1 MKKKTTWIW
10 ICHFIVAVANIIGIA
25 IEIIH
30 NNLGSAGWAIIAL
43 FWQINFMI
51 EALSNGDKK
60 TKTYE

>member
-1 MKKKTTWIW
+1 MKKKPTWIW
-10 ICHFIVAVANIIGIA
+10 ICHFTVAVATIFGIA
-25 IEIIH
+25 IEIIQ
-30 NNLGSAGWAIIAL
+30 NNVSSAGWAIIAL

>member
-1 MKKKTTWIW
+1 MKKKPTWIW
-10 ICHFIVAVANIIGIA
+10 ICHFLVAAANILGIV

-51 EALSNGDKK
+51 ETLSNSDLKNK
-60 TKTYE
+60 NL

>member
-1 MKKKTTWIW
+1 MKKKPTWIW
-10 ICHFIVAVANIIGIA
+10 ICHFLVAAANILGIV

-51 EALSNGDKK
+51 EALSNSDLKNK
-60 TKTYE
+60 NL